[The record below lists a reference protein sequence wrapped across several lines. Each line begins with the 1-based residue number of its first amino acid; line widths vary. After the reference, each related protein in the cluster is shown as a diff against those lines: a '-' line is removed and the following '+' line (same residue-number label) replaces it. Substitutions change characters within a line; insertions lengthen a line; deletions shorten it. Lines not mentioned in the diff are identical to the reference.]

1 MQRLFVDKTGTLTE
15 DRVEFVAALDGNGA
29 PMPAPMAA
37 RALQLAASLAA
48 WSNHPLSRSLVA
60 AAGGSTARGS
70 WRDVQ
75 EHPGDG
81 LSGRLDGAPA
91 RLGRRDWVLAGH
103 EAPGAAVD
111 DDAAGLCAWFVR
123 DGEPAVQFR
132 FRETL
137 REGARRAIETL
148 ERDGV
153 RISLLSGD
161 RATRVAAVAAR
172 LGVGDARGAASPQ
185 DKVQAVASAQARG
198 EVVGMLGDGINDA
211 PVLARADVSLAMGQA
226 ALVARQRA
234 DGVVLSMRLGDVATA
249 RAVSRRALRIVRQ
262 NFAWAIGYNLVG
274 IPLALAGWLP
284 PWLAGL
290 GMALSSLIVVL
301 NAQRLARR

>member
-1 MQRLFVDKTGTLTE
+1 L
-15 DRVEFVAALDGNGA
+15 AAACDASGA
-29 PMPAPMAA
+29 PLEAA
-37 RALQLAASLAA
+37 AAGRVLAFAASLAA

-60 AAGGSTARGS
+60 AAGDSATRGS
-70 WRDVQ
+70 WRDVL

-81 LSGRLDGAPA
+81 LSGRFDGAAA
-91 RLGRRDWVLAGH
+91 RLGRRDWALAGQA
-103 EAPGAAVD
+103 APIGAGVD
-111 DDAAGLCAWFVR
+111 EAAGLCTWFVC

-132 FRETL
+132 FREKV

-153 RISLLSGD
+153 QVSLLSGD
-161 RATRVAAVAAR
+161 RAKRVALVAGQ
-172 LGVGDARGAASPQ
+172 LGLRDAQGGASPQ
-185 DKVQAVASAQARG
+185 DKVEAVAAAQARG

-226 ALVARQRA
+226 ALVSRQRA

-249 RAVSRRALRIVRQ
+249 RMVARRALRIVRQ
-262 NFAWAIGYNLVG
+262 NFAWAIAYNLIG

-290 GMALSSLIVVL
+290 GMALSSLVVVL
-301 NAQRLARR
+301 NARRLMRH